1 METDQ
6 LHHSHVFILMFHV
19 LIIPSNTMRITSSK
33 PFSLSL
39 FSLPLHNMVVVVHG
53 DVHPQF
59 VYAFHH
65 TNHTQIKH
73 NGASLVQPPTTKKE
87 KVIIIV
93 FDGKMST

>member
-1 METDQ
+1 
-6 LHHSHVFILMFHV
+6 
-19 LIIPSNTMRITSSK
+19 
-33 PFSLSL
+33 
-39 FSLPLHNMVVVVHG
+39 MVVVVHG

-59 VYAFHH
+59 VCVHST

-87 KVIIIV
+87 KVILIV